1 MKQGIRLNKFIA
13 MHTGVSRRAAD
24 EIIREGRTNVNGKKI
39 SRLATNVSVEDI
51 VLLDE
56 KRIGASGKDF
66 IYLMIN
72 KPKAFLSSRKSEKGF
87 RTVMDLIDKPEI
99 AKFVFPV
106 GRLDFMSEGL
116 LLMTNDGDFAYKVTH
131 PKFNVIKSYIVEVKG
146 DITPEIFSKIKK
158 GVFLKD
164 AGLLK
169 PHSVK
174 VVKKNLNKY
183 ILLIDLKNGKN
194 REIRKILEFLNL
206 EIILL
211 RRIKIG
217 GLPIGDLRSGEFK
230 IIKKN
235 VAELVFKKETE
246 AVNTAEQ
253 AEQRKSASAS
263 DSASASSKS
272 VTSTSV
278 NTKNKIYY
286 KNPEEFKNGK
296 KFHNKYKDGYK
307 EGNKNSRSNITG
319 DKEKKR
325 GEIILKNN
333 LHMKYTDGKG
343 KITIGAFKKS
353 AVRTDNVKTHKSFRA
368 K

>member
-1 MKQGIRLNKFIA
+1 MKSYNDDDMKQGIRLNKFIA

-24 EIIREGRTNVNGKKI
+24 EIIREGRANVNGKKI
-39 SRLATNVSVEDI
+39 TQLATSVSGEDI

-56 KRIGASGKDF
+56 KRIVPSNKDF

-146 DITPEIFSKIKK
+146 DITPEILGKIKK

-164 AGLLK
+164 VGLLK

-217 GLPIGDLRSGEFK
+217 GLPMGDLRSGEFK

-235 VAELVFKKETE
+235 IAELVFKKETE
-246 AVNTAEQ
+246 TLDAAEPK
-253 AEQRKSASAS
+253 QRKAVSGLTSASL
-263 DSASASSKS
+263 ASA
-272 VTSTSV
+272 
-278 NTKNKIYY
+278 NTKNKVYY

-296 KFHNKYKDGYK
+296 KFQNKYKDGYREDIRNSK
-307 EGNKNSRSNITG
+307 SKSRTGN
-319 DKEKKR
+319 EKKR
-325 GEIILKNN
+325 GGIIFANK
-333 LHMKYTDGKG
+333 
-343 KITIGAFKKS
+343 
-353 AVRTDNVKTHKSFRA
+353 HKSVGA

>member
-1 MKQGIRLNKFIA
+1 MNNHNDNINKIGNVRLNKFIA
-13 MHTGVSRRAAD
+13 LHTGVSRRAAD
-24 EIIREGRTNVNGKKI
+24 EIIREGRITLNGKKI
-39 SRLATNVSVEDI
+39 NQLATAVADKDI

-56 KRIGASGKDF
+56 KRIGAADKNF

-72 KPKAFLSSRKSEKGF
+72 KPKAFLTSRKSEKGF

-146 DITPEIFSKIKK
+146 DVTPEIFAKIKK
-158 GVFLKD
+158 GVYLND
-164 AGLLK
+164 VGLLK
-169 PHSVK
+169 PHNVK
-174 VVKKNLNKY
+174 VIKKNLNKY

-235 VAELVFKKETE
+235 IAELVFKKEIKIE
-246 AVNTAEQ
+246 DKEQ
-253 AEQRKSASAS
+253 EKKEFSTGAKSKLYSKNFKDS
-263 DSASASSKS
+263 DKYHSGDKGKS
-272 VTSTSV
+272 
-278 NTKNKIYY
+278 
-286 KNPEEFKNGK
+286 KNG
-296 KFHNKYKDGYK
+296 
-307 EGNKNSRSNITG
+307 RSNILTG
-319 DKEKKR
+319 KKK
-325 GEIILKNN
+325 GEDIILKNN
-333 LHMKYTDGKG
+333 LHTKYKDSNGKVIVSLSKKPIT
-343 KITIGAFKKS
+343 KINKS
-353 AVRTDNVKTHKSFRA
+353 VR
-368 K
+368 

>member
-1 MKQGIRLNKFIA
+1 MNNHNDSIIKNIRLNKFIA
-13 MHTGVSRRAAD
+13 LHTGVSRRAAD
-24 EIIREGRTNVNGKKI
+24 EIIREGRITLNGRKI
-39 SRLATNVSVEDI
+39 NQLATAVADKDI
-51 VLLDE
+51 VLLDG
-56 KRIGASGKDF
+56 KKIGTADKNF

-72 KPKAFLSSRKSEKGF
+72 KPKAFLTSRKSEKGF

-146 DITPEIFSKIKK
+146 DVTPEIFGKIKK
-158 GVFLKD
+158 GVYLKD
-164 AGLLK
+164 VGLLK

-194 REIRKILEFLNL
+194 REIRKILEFFNL

-235 VAELVFKKETE
+235 IAELVFKKEIKIDDK
-246 AVNTAEQ
+246 EQ
-253 AEQRKSASAS
+253 EIKESDTGAKSKLYSKNFKDS
-263 DSASASSKS
+263 DRYQSRGKVKS
-272 VTSTSV
+272 
-278 NTKNKIYY
+278 
-286 KNPEEFKNGK
+286 KNG
-296 KFHNKYKDGYK
+296 
-307 EGNKNSRSNITG
+307 RSNILTG
-319 DKEKKR
+319 KKK
-325 GEIILKNN
+325 GQDIILKNN
-333 LHMKYTDGKG
+333 LHTKYKDSSGKVIVSLSKKPIT
-343 KITIGAFKKS
+343 KINKS
-353 AVRTDNVKTHKSFRA
+353 VRSK
-368 K
+368 

>member
-1 MKQGIRLNKFIA
+1 LNNHKDNIIENIRLNKFIA
-13 MHTGVSRRAAD
+13 LHTGVSRRAAD
-24 EIIREGRTNVNGKKI
+24 EIIREGRITLNGKKI
-39 SRLATNVSVEDI
+39 HHLATAVADKDI

-56 KRIGASGKDF
+56 KRIGAVDKNF

-72 KPKAFLSSRKSEKGF
+72 KPKAFLTSRKSEKGF

-146 DITPEIFSKIKK
+146 DVTPEIFSKIKK
-158 GVFLKD
+158 GVYLND
-164 AGLLK
+164 IGLLK
-169 PHSVK
+169 PYSVK

-235 VAELVFKKETE
+235 IAELVFKKEIKIDDK
-246 AVNTAEQ
+246 EQ
-253 AEQRKSASAS
+253 EK
-263 DSASASSKS
+263 KES
-272 VTSTSV
+272 VTGV
-278 NTKNKIYY
+278 KNKLYS
-286 KNPEEFKNGK
+286 KNFKDSD
-296 KFHNKYKDGYK
+296 KYQSKDK
-307 EGNKNSRSNITG
+307 DKSKNSRSNIFTG
-319 DKEKKR
+319 KKR
-325 GEIILKNN
+325 GEDIILKNN
-333 LHMKYTDGKG
+333 LHTKYKDSNGKVIVSLSKKPIK
-343 KITIGAFKKS
+343 KINKS
-353 AVRTDNVKTHKSFRA
+353 VR
-368 K
+368 

>member
-1 MKQGIRLNKFIA
+1 MKSYNNDNMKQGVRLNKFIA

-24 EIIREGRTNVNGKKI
+24 EIIREGRANVNGKKI
-39 SRLATNVSVEDI
+39 SQLATNVSGEDI

-164 AGLLK
+164 DGLLK

-211 RRIKIG
+211 RRIKVG

-246 AVNTAEQ
+246 TVNTAEPK
-253 AEQRKSASAS
+253 QRKAASGLISAS
-263 DSASASSKS
+263 
-272 VTSTSV
+272 STSV
-278 NTKNKIYY
+278 NAKNKIYY

-296 KFHNKYKDGYK
+296 KFQNKYKDGYK
-307 EGNKNSRSNITG
+307 EGNKNSRSNISG

-333 LHMKYTDGKG
+333 MHTKHTDEKG

-353 AVRTDNVKTHKSFRA
+353 ALRTNNARTNK
-368 K
+368 

>member
-1 MKQGIRLNKFIA
+1 LNNNKDNIIENIRLNKFIA
-13 MHTGVSRRAAD
+13 LHTGVSRRAAD
-24 EIIREGRTNVNGKKI
+24 EIIREGRITLNGKKI
-39 SRLATNVSVEDI
+39 NQLATTVADKDI

-56 KRIGASGKDF
+56 KRIGAADKNF

-72 KPKAFLSSRKSEKGF
+72 KPKAFLTSRKSEKGF

-146 DITPEIFSKIKK
+146 DVTTEIFSKIKK
-158 GVFLKD
+158 GVYLND
-164 AGLLK
+164 IGLLK
-169 PHSVK
+169 PYSVK

-235 VAELVFKKETE
+235 IAELVFKKEIKIE
-246 AVNTAEQ
+246 DKEQ
-253 AEQRKSASAS
+253 EKKEFGTGAKSKLYPKSFKDS
-263 DSASASSKS
+263 DKYHSGDKGKS
-272 VTSTSV
+272 
-278 NTKNKIYY
+278 
-286 KNPEEFKNGK
+286 KNG
-296 KFHNKYKDGYK
+296 
-307 EGNKNSRSNITG
+307 RSNIFTG
-319 DKEKKR
+319 KKR
-325 GEIILKNN
+325 GEDIILKNN
-333 LHMKYTDGKG
+333 LHTKYKDSNGKVIVSLSKKPIT
-343 KITIGAFKKS
+343 KINKS
-353 AVRTDNVKTHKSFRA
+353 VRSK
-368 K
+368 